1 MAIKTMYITNQ
12 PEIAKIAE
20 KNTVDR
26 IWVDLE
32 IRNKLE
38 RQGGLDTVIS
48 NHKMSDV
55 NTVKEALNVAELL
68 VRVNPIG
75 DGMRSEVNEVIARG
89 ADVVMLPMYETVDDA
104 KRFADAVDG
113 RAKTMLLLE
122 TIAAEKSLDEVLKID
137 GIDEIHIGMND
148 LHLQYHM
155 RFMFELLANGKIEEL
170 CRKMASAGIK
180 FGFGGIAQLD
190 QGLLPARYILG
201 EHYRLGSSAVILSRS
216 FVHHHLINDA
226 QLAEHEFGDGMRMM
240 RDYEIWLQKQPYEF
254 FEENKK
260 RVRET
265 VNRLASSNMCG
276 GNMQ

>member
-38 RQGGLDTVIS
+38 RQGGMDTVIS
-48 NHKMSDV
+48 NHAITDV
-55 NTVKEALNVAELL
+55 NIVKEALTTAKLL
-68 VRVNPIG
+68 VRVNPIS

-89 ADVVMLPMYETVDDA
+89 ADIVMLPMYETADDA
-104 KRFADAVDG
+104 KRFIDAVDG

-122 TIAAEKSLDEVLKID
+122 TIAAEKSLDEVLKLD
-137 GIDEIHIGMND
+137 GVDEVHIGMND

-155 RFMFELLANGKIEEL
+155 HFMFELLSNGKIEEI
-170 CRKMASAGIK
+170 CKKIASAGIK

-201 EHYRLGSSAVILSRS
+201 EHYRLGSSMVILSRS
-216 FVHHHLINDA
+216 FVHHHLMNDTR
-226 QLAEHEFGDGMRMM
+226 LAEQEFGDGMRMM
-240 RDYEIWLQKQPYEF
+240 RDYEAWLQKQPKEF
-254 FEENKK
+254 FEENSK
-260 RVRET
+260 RVKET
-265 VNRLASSNMCG
+265 VKRLASSETCG